1 MNGFISILLSFSVF
15 TAQVSAYTEG
25 QYLPTI
31 TGKYVA
37 AEHLKKLPPRQP
49 RIILFTATWC
59 EPCQRMKKD
68 CFEWLKAAGWQV
80 DSSDRA
86 HLQVID
92 IDENPILTKAYGI
105 DSIPT
110 LLLISDDKVIDRSA
124 YFGRKTFGDMLKKL
138 ER

>member
-1 MNGFISILLSFSVF
+1 MNGFISILVSLSVF

-37 AEHLKKLPPRQP
+37 AEHLKKMPPRQP
-49 RIILFTATWC
+49 RIILFTAKWC
-59 EPCQRMKKD
+59 APCQAMKGD
-68 CFEWLKAAGWQV
+68 CFEWLKAAEWQV
-80 DSSDRA
+80 DATDRA

-92 IDENPILTKAYGI
+92 IDDNPILAKEYLI

-124 YFGRKTFGDMLKKL
+124 YFGRKTFGEMLKKL